1 LPALKLKSALLCA
14 FVALQVAD
22 VLTTN
27 SFLAHASAVEGNP
40 LMADAQASLGSW
52 WWLAK
57 LALVAGVTPIL
68 APGRTRYAAAMVVL
82 YGVTVVNNAML

>member
-1 LPALKLKSALLCA
+1 MQALKLKSALLCA

-52 WWLAK
+52 WWLSK

-68 APGRTRYAAAMVVL
+68 ARGRTRYAAAMVVF
-82 YGVTVVNNAML
+82 YAFAVVNNAML